1 MNKNPKISIIVP
13 IYKIENYI
21 ERCVSSLTSQ
31 DYDNIEILLIDDGSP
46 DNCGKICDEISKND
60 KRIKVF
66 HKENGGLSDA
76 RNFGF
81 EKSVGD
87 YILFIDGDDYINSDA
102 CSSLLA
108 DATKLDAD
116 IVTGHANLLKQTESM
131 DILENNIKENFEYHK
146 VYSGK
151 EYILKCL
158 KTADLRVE
166 VWRSLYKRDF
176 LIKNDLKFQKG
187 ITHEDEEFTPRALL
201 KAKRVVLSDCCF
213 YNYDNSRENSI
224 MNSSN
229 LNLKRA
235 YDIIKIHET
244 LLPIYKKVEPRE
256 LRRRLQDNLC
266 WKYLDC
272 VCRYRLVEQKDFT
285 PARLQTLKNA
295 YRPKRR
301 IKALIFA
308 ISPKL
313 FFKVMG

>member
-13 IYKIENYI
+13 IYRIADYI
-21 ERCVSSLTSQ
+21 QRCVLSLTSQ
-31 DYDNIEILLIDDGSP
+31 DYENIEILLIDDGSP
-46 DNCGKICDEISKND
+46 DNCGKICDEISKKD

-76 RNFGF
+76 RNYGL
-81 EKSVGD
+81 ENSVGD
-87 YILFIDGDDYINSDA
+87 YVLFIDGDDYINSDA
-102 CSSLLA
+102 CSSLLS
-108 DATKLDAD
+108 DATKFDAD

-131 DILENNIKENFEYHK
+131 DILENGIKNNFEYHK

-158 KTADLRVE
+158 KTTDLRVE
-166 VWRSLYKRDF
+166 VWRSLYKREF
-176 LIKNDLKFQKG
+176 LIENNLKFQKG

-201 KAKRVVLSDCCF
+201 KAKKVVLSDNWF

-224 MNSSN
+224 MNSSD
-229 LNLKRA
+229 LNFNRA
-235 YDIIKIHET
+235 YDIINIHKA
-244 LLPIYKKVEPRE
+244 LLPIYKGISERE
-256 LRRRLQDNLC
+256 LRRRLEDNLC

-272 VCRYRLVEQKDFT
+272 VCKYKLVEKKDFK

-295 YRPKRR
+295 YTLKRR
-301 IKALIFA
+301 IKALVFA

-313 FFKVMG
+313 YCRIMG